1 MVVARLV
8 KQSLAIPEV
17 RTSNLVIGI
26 IYIEHLFTVN
36 CIQEKKIKKKGPGM
50 AHFEKKAGK
59 FFFQFASRVVEQIV
73 YSSSRILPFCD

>member
-50 AHFEKKAGK
+50 AYFAIFVRWLKLGADVKNK
-59 FFFQFASRVVEQIV
+59 FQRSVTM
-73 YSSSRILPFCD
+73 LC